1 MSLRLQGKNA
11 VVTGGTSGIGF
22 ETAQRFLAEGAQVLI
37 TGRAQDRVDAAVAR
51 LGSGASGVAADSR
64 RIADLERLAQT
75 AKSTFSQV
83 DILFANAGGGIFSPI
98 ADTGE
103 AAFDDQ
109 FDANVK
115 GVFFTVQN
123 ILPLMG
129 SGGSIILNASAVN
142 AKGAPGGSMYF
153 ASKAAVRSFARSM
166 AAELGGAGIR
176 VNALSP
182 GMIPTKFF
190 ENSNIGADGYAQFEQ
205 IVIPATPLGRPG
217 APREIANAAVFLA
230 SDEAGYITAAD
241 LAVDGGWMNV

>member
-22 ETAQRFLAEGAQVLI
+22 ETAKRFLEEGAKVLI
-37 TGRAQDRVDAAVAR
+37 TGRSQDRVDAAVAR
-51 LGSGASGVAADSR
+51 LGVGASGVAADSR
-64 RIADLERLAQT
+64 RVADLGKLAET
-75 AKSTFSQV
+75 AKAAFGAV
-83 DILFANAGGGIFSPI
+83 DILFANAGGGTFMPV
-98 ADTGE
+98 ADTDE
-103 AAFDDQ
+103 AAFDAQ

-115 GVFFTVQN
+115 GVYFTVQK
-123 ILPLMG
+123 ILPLMR

-142 AKGAPGGSMYF
+142 AKGAPGGGMYF

-182 GMIPTKFF
+182 GMIPTNFF
-190 ENSNIGADGYAQFEQ
+190 ENSNIGAGGFSQFEQ

-217 APREIANAAVFLA
+217 APRDIANAAVFLA
-230 SDEAGYITAAD
+230 SDEAGYMTATD
-241 LAVDGGWMNV
+241 LVVDGGWMNV